1 MSDEKEYTRE
11 KKKMTLRRR
20 VVPEQTEEE
29 VSEISHEIRRYYIR
43 RLAVA
48 AAATLAVIVTIMVGN
63 TISNNKEYT
72 SLEVQWETG
81 GAGGD
86 TVFYESFGSYL
97 IRYSQNGMTCL
108 DKEGTVLW
116 DYGYSMRN
124 PAICIREDYA
134 VIGDLQGQTAVIFQE
149 DGVLGTV
156 GTTMSI
162 LNLTISAHGVVALM
176 LDDVDSCL
184 IQFYEKSGLKLD
196 IMIKNVLAET
206 AGYPMDLSL
215 SPKGTGLV
223 LSLVYMDQGS
233 MQSRITFLNFDV
245 GKTESDRVVGV
256 FKYGEVLFP
265 QVEYLTD
272 EIACAFGDNQINLYS
287 LKKETSP
294 ELLKSIICT
303 SEIQS
308 VFTGKN
314 RIGVVLNGENGEY
327 QAQVY
332 DLSGELL
339 MEKEIPFT
347 YTHAEFSGD
356 YLLFYN
362 SSECMVLNQNGKVK
376 YHGSLEGYTL
386 KIVFLSKSTFL
397 QLGSQST
404 KGMKM
409 K

>member
-1 MSDEKEYTRE
+1 MSNEKEYTRE

-29 VSEISHEIRRYYIR
+29 VSEINHEIRRYYIR
-43 RLAVA
+43 RLAIV
-48 AAATLAVIVTIMVGN
+48 AAATLAVIVTIMIGN

-72 SLEVQWETG
+72 SLEVQWETDG
-81 GAGGD
+81 LGGD

-97 IRYSQNGMTCL
+97 IRYSQNGVACL

-116 DYGYSMRN
+116 DHGYSMRS
-124 PAICIREDYA
+124 PFICIREDYA

-149 DGVLGTV
+149 DRVLGTIS
-156 GTTMSI
+156 TTMSI

-176 LDDVDSCL
+176 LDDVDSSL

-196 IMIKNVLAET
+196 IVIKNVLTEKD
-206 AGYPMDLSL
+206 GYPMDLSS
-215 SPKGTGLV
+215 SPKGTGLM

-233 MQSRITFLNFDV
+233 LQSRITFLNFDV
-245 GKTESDRVVGV
+245 GKTESDRVVGM

-272 EIACAFGDNQINLYS
+272 EVACAFGDNQINLYS

-294 ELLKSIICT
+294 ELLKSIECT

-308 VFTGKN
+308 IFTGKN

-327 QAQVY
+327 QAQIY

-339 MEKEIPFT
+339 MEKEIPLA

-376 YHGSLEGYTL
+376 FYGSLEGYTL
-386 KIVFLSKSTFL
+386 KIVFLSKNTFL